1 MASNDQLLLQ
11 FIKTEAVDS
20 NESTDSFINLKVQ
33 DYSKNA
39 TVYKVK
45 KTKPLNK
52 LKQVHCDR
60 NGLNI
65 EIMRFLFDGKRIKD
79 NDTPDSLE
87 MENNDIIDIVCRQDG
102 VYKRKI
108 LINTGKTIKT
118 GGKVYKIYDLGK
130 EEIKCYYKIYHIR
143 HKDEGISYDNDCPIC
158 HKIYHSR
165 HKDEGISYDNDCPIC
180 HKIYHS
186 RHKDEG
192 ISYDN
197 DCPICQGS

>member
-33 DYSKNA
+33 DYVKSEFI
-39 TVYKVK
+39 YKVK

-87 MENNDIIDIVCRQDG
+87 MENN
-102 VYKRKI
+102 
-108 LINTGKTIKT
+108 
-118 GGKVYKIYDLGK
+118 
-130 EEIKCYYKIYHIR
+130 
-143 HKDEGISYDNDCPIC
+143 
-158 HKIYHSR
+158 
-165 HKDEGISYDNDCPIC
+165 
-180 HKIYHS
+180 
-186 RHKDEG
+186 
-192 ISYDN
+192 
-197 DCPICQGS
+197 